1 MPKDLKPLSKNT
13 RRAYLA
19 VFVFLFV
26 VCLPFAILYATGYR
40 FQNGFSLVETGGVYI
55 SVGPSDA
62 VVSLNGNEIGVS
74 GFLNH
79 TFYVDN
85 LAPGSYAVHVAREG
99 DYPWYKTL
107 IVEPRIV
114 TDAQA
119 FLVPNEFTI
128 KKVIVGSVGTSVAS
142 TTVATTRL
150 EYNTFLLEFA
160 PTTTKAKIPV
170 GIGDEVV
177 VPADTQGG
185 ESIYIENGIVRLQ
198 WEKSTSTIPSS
209 MCSTPSSCEKDVII
223 ARAKEKISRAN
234 FYGGGV
240 LYLVPSTGVFL
251 AEVDVR
257 PTPLV
262 VPVYPR
268 AGVDYRIINGR
279 LIVKDGVSLYEV
291 TGF

>member
-1 MPKDLKPLSKNT
+1 MSDDLKPLSRKT
-13 RRAYLA
+13 RRAYLG

-26 VCLPFAILYATGYR
+26 LCLPIAILYATGYR
-40 FQNGFSLVETGGVYI
+40 FQNGLSLVETGGVYI

-62 VVSLNGNEIGVS
+62 SVSLNGREIGIS

-79 TFYVDN
+79 SFYVDN
-85 LAPGSYAVHVAREG
+85 LAPGSYAVHVARDG

-119 FLVPNEFTI
+119 FLVPSEFI
-128 KKVIVGSVGTSVAS
+128 VRKLMVGSASSVQAS

-150 EYNTFLLEFA
+150 EYDAFLLHFA
-160 PTTTKAKIPV
+160 PTTTKPKAVVEDETLIPN
-170 GIGDEVV
+170 
-177 VPADTQGG
+177 DTQGG
-185 ESIYIENGIVRLQ
+185 ENLYLENGVVRLE
-198 WEKSTSTIPSS
+198 WGRSTSTIPSS
-209 MCSTPSSCEKDVII
+209 MCSTPSSCEKNVII
-223 ARAKEKISRAN
+223 AKAKEKITRTN

-240 LYLVPSTGVFL
+240 LYLVPSSGIFL
-251 AEVDVR
+251 AEIDVR

-268 AGVDYRIINGR
+268 AGVDYRILNGR
-279 LIVKDGVSLYEV
+279 LIVKDGTALYEIS
-291 TGF
+291 GF

>member
-1 MPKDLKPLSKNT
+1 MPDDLKPLSRKT
-13 RRAYLA
+13 RRAYLG
-19 VFVFLFV
+19 VFVFLFIL
-26 VCLPFAILYATGYR
+26 CLPIAILYATGYR

-62 VVSLNGNEIGVS
+62 SVSLNGKEIGVS

-79 TFYVDN
+79 SFYVDN

-119 FLVPNEFTI
+119 FLVPSEFLV
-128 KKVIVGSVGTSVAS
+128 KKLVVSRAGSAQASTSVS
-142 TTVATTRL
+142 TTRL
-150 EYNTFLLEFA
+150 EYDAFLLNFA
-160 PTTTKAKIPV
+160 PTTTKQKSIVEDETLIP
-170 GIGDEVV
+170 D
-177 VPADTQGG
+177 DTQGG
-185 ESIYIENGIVRLQ
+185 ENLYLEEGIVRLE
-198 WEKSTSTIPSS
+198 WGRSTSTIPSS
-209 MCSTPSSCEKDVII
+209 MCSTPSSCEKNVVI
-223 ARAKEKISRAN
+223 AKAKEKITRTN

-240 LYLVPSTGVFL
+240 LYLVPSSGIFL
-251 AEVDVR
+251 AEIDIR

-279 LIVKDGVSLYEV
+279 LIVKDGNSLYEI